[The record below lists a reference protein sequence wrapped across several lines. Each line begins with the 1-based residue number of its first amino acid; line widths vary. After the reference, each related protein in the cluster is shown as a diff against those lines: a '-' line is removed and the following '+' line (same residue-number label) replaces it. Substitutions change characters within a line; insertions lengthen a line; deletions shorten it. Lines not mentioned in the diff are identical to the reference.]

1 MIGRTTFSSPKSD
14 LQSFTI
20 PTMQTLISLNPI
32 NYSNPKFSPANF
44 LFDFP
49 SHSRESRSLFRF
61 TRRKWLQS
69 HETPNICSAS
79 ASCTSGSAS
88 YGGWDELRLVSDSER
103 SGESDQFRNFLVSVG
118 IDDRKHIFVFLLGL
132 VCALAIS
139 RVRVSSIVVIPA
151 SVLVFAI
158 GFSFGFVRGGSFS
171 EVSVNGG
178 KRKVKEENFRVYTE
192 KLRNLVNFF
201 DCFDV
206 KVNNLKNDIQKAIDN
221 NEITVGDL
229 ENYVNVMESISLSAL
244 NARNVVEASIDNVGN
259 SNVVLVE
266 NQKPS
271 RRKKELGEIGFELLQ
286 SVAGLFG
293 ENLVGSKPN
302 KVKDN
307 GKRET
312 LESVV
317 NDQTRA
323 NISTSTAEESD
334 FNLVNNNK
342 GDGSLNASRNS
353 SIKTA
358 LDEDEGK
365 RIQVG
370 SKYGRMGSGEMGGSA
385 KRFMDGREYSYRN
398 NSLRFTN
405 NRSFSLKMG
414 RDNKTEMW
422 ESQDKLFNSEEF
434 RVSMN
439 HMGTEASF
447 VEEQMLKKSSEA
459 YQTSLNKEKSDN
471 ETFRLQFRE
480 DRFNHEDD
488 SHMTNLLSSQ
498 EGEVGSS
505 SSPKVSDDVLFDR
518 YLTEAN
524 DLLQQAKEFLR
535 SRHEEE
541 RAEII
546 LYRSANLLSKAIAL
560 KPMSL
565 LAVGQLGNTYLLH
578 GELKLKIT
586 RALRRTLLSG
596 HGSLP
601 IERQNGVL
609 KQLDDQITS
618 KDEIASVL
626 VNVCEECEE
635 LLVEAG
641 RKYRLA
647 LSIDGNDVRALYNW
661 GLALSFR
668 AQLIADIGPEAAF
681 DADKVF
687 LAAIDKFDA
696 MMSKG
701 NVYAPDALF
710 RWGVALQQRSRL
722 RPSNSK
728 DKVKLLQQA
737 KRLYEDALQMD
748 TNNLQVR
755 EALSTCISEL
765 SFRYY

>member
-1 MIGRTTFSSPKSD
+1 MPAWNSNSD
-14 LQSFTI
+14 LPSRVAVDDRSYNIFLSEVRITI
-20 PTMQTLISLNPI
+20 PTMQTLISVNPI

-49 SHSRESRSLFRF
+49 SLSRESRSLFRF

-79 ASCTSGSAS
+79 AFCTSGSAS

-132 VCALAIS
+132 VSALAIS
-139 RVRVSSIVVIPA
+139 RVRVSSIVVFPA

-171 EVSVNGG
+171 EVSVYGG
-178 KRKVKEENFRVYTE
+178 KRKAKEENFRVYTE

-201 DCFDV
+201 DRFDV
-206 KVNNLKNDIQKAIDN
+206 KVNNLKNDIQKAVDN

-229 ENYVNVMESISLSAL
+229 ENYVNVMETISLSAL

-259 SNVVLVE
+259 SSVVLVE

-312 LESVV
+312 VESVV

-342 GDGSLNASRNS
+342 GNGSLNASRNS
-353 SIKTA
+353 SNKTA

-365 RIQVG
+365 RIQLG

-385 KRFMDGREYSYRN
+385 NRFMDGREYSYRN
-398 NSLRFTN
+398 KSLRFTN
-405 NRSFSLKMG
+405 NHSFSLKMG

-434 RVSMN
+434 RVSMK

-471 ETFRLQFRE
+471 ETYRFQFRE

-505 SSPKVSDDVLFDR
+505 SSPKVSDDVMFDR

-524 DLLQQAKEFLR
+524 GLLQQAKEFLR
-535 SRHEEE
+535 SRHDEG

-578 GELKLKIT
+578 GEQKLKIT

-609 KQLDDQITS
+609 KQLDDRITS

-668 AQLIADIGPEAAF
+668 AQLIADIGPVCILIYYKE
-681 DADKVF
+681 
-687 LAAIDKFDA
+687 LA
-696 MMSKG
+696 
-701 NVYAPDALF
+701 
-710 RWGVALQQRSRL
+710 
-722 RPSNSK
+722 
-728 DKVKLLQQA
+728 
-737 KRLYEDALQMD
+737 
-748 TNNLQVR
+748 
-755 EALSTCISEL
+755 
-765 SFRYY
+765 

>member
-1 MIGRTTFSSPKSD
+1 MPAWNSNSD
-14 LQSFTI
+14 LPSRVAVDDRSYNIFLSEVRITI
-20 PTMQTLISLNPI
+20 PTMQTLISVNPI

-49 SHSRESRSLFRF
+49 SLSRKSRSLFRF

-79 ASCTSGSAS
+79 AFCTSGSAS

-132 VCALAIS
+132 VSALAIS
-139 RVRVSSIVVIPA
+139 RVRVYSIVVFPA

-171 EVSVNGG
+171 EVSVYGG
-178 KRKVKEENFRVYTE
+178 KRKAKEENFRVYTE

-201 DCFDV
+201 DRFDV
-206 KVNNLKNDIQKAIDN
+206 KVNNLKNDIQKAVDN

-259 SNVVLVE
+259 SSVVLVE

-312 LESVV
+312 VESVV

-342 GDGSLNASRNS
+342 GNGSLNASRNS
-353 SIKTA
+353 SNKTA

-365 RIQVG
+365 RIQLG

-385 KRFMDGREYSYRN
+385 NRFMDGREYSYRN

-405 NRSFSLKMG
+405 NHSFSLKMG

-434 RVSMN
+434 RVSMK

-471 ETFRLQFRE
+471 ETYRFQFRE

-505 SSPKVSDDVLFDR
+505 SSPKVSDDVMFDR

-524 DLLQQAKEFLR
+524 GLLQQAKEFLR
-535 SRHEEE
+535 SRHDEG

-609 KQLDDQITS
+609 KQLDDRITS

-668 AQLIADIGPEAAF
+668 AQLIADIGPVCILIYYKE
-681 DADKVF
+681 
-687 LAAIDKFDA
+687 LA
-696 MMSKG
+696 
-701 NVYAPDALF
+701 
-710 RWGVALQQRSRL
+710 
-722 RPSNSK
+722 
-728 DKVKLLQQA
+728 
-737 KRLYEDALQMD
+737 
-748 TNNLQVR
+748 
-755 EALSTCISEL
+755 
-765 SFRYY
+765 

>member
-1 MIGRTTFSSPKSD
+1 
-14 LQSFTI
+14 
-20 PTMQTLISLNPI
+20 MQTLISLNPI

-44 LFDFP
+44 FFDFP
-49 SHSRESRSLFRF
+49 SLSRESRSLFRF

-244 NARNVVEASIDNVGN
+244 NARNVVDASIDNVGN

-293 ENLVGSKPN
+293 ENLLGSKPN

-312 LESVV
+312 VESIV

-342 GDGSLNASRNS
+342 GNGSLNASRNS
-353 SIKTA
+353 SNKTA

-405 NRSFSLKMG
+405 NRSFLLKMG
-414 RDNKTEMW
+414 DNKTEMW

-434 RVSMN
+434 RVSMK

-524 DLLQQAKEFLR
+524 DLLQQAKEILR
-535 SRHEEE
+535 SRHDEE

-609 KQLDDQITS
+609 KQLDDRITS

>member
-1 MIGRTTFSSPKSD
+1 
-14 LQSFTI
+14 
-20 PTMQTLISLNPI
+20 MQTLISVNPI
-32 NYSNPKFSPANF
+32 NYSNPKFSSAKF

-49 SHSRESRSLFRF
+49 TLSRESRSLFRF

-69 HETPNICSAS
+69 HETPNICSAT

-88 YGGWDELRLVSDSER
+88 YGGWDELRLVSDSEL

-139 RVRVSSIVVIPA
+139 RVRVSSIVVFPA
-151 SVLVFAI
+151 SVLVLAI

-178 KRKVKEENFRVYTE
+178 KRKAKEENFRVYTE

-201 DCFDV
+201 DRVDV

-312 LESVV
+312 VESIV
-317 NDQTRA
+317 NDQTQA

-342 GDGSLNASRNS
+342 GNGSLNASRNS
-353 SIKTA
+353 SNKTA
-358 LDEDEGK
+358 LDEDEDR
-365 RIQVG
+365 RIQIG
-370 SKYGRMGSGEMGGSA
+370 SEYRRMGSGEMGGSA

-422 ESQDKLFNSEEF
+422 ESQDNLFNSEEF
-434 RVSMN
+434 RVSMK

-447 VEEQMLKKSSEA
+447 VEEQVLKKSSEA

-471 ETFRLQFRE
+471 ETYRFQFRE
-480 DRFNHEDD
+480 HRLNQEED
-488 SHMTNLLSSQ
+488 SHMTNPLSPR

-505 SSPKVSDDVLFDR
+505 SSPKVSDDVMFDR

-524 DLLQQAKEFLR
+524 DLLQRAKEFLR
-535 SRHEEE
+535 SRHDEE

-596 HGSLP
+596 HGPLP
-601 IERQNGVL
+601 IERQYGVL

-668 AQLIADIGPEAAF
+668 AQLIADIGPVGILIYYKE
-681 DADKVF
+681 
-687 LAAIDKFDA
+687 LA
-696 MMSKG
+696 
-701 NVYAPDALF
+701 
-710 RWGVALQQRSRL
+710 
-722 RPSNSK
+722 
-728 DKVKLLQQA
+728 
-737 KRLYEDALQMD
+737 
-748 TNNLQVR
+748 
-755 EALSTCISEL
+755 
-765 SFRYY
+765 

>member
-1 MIGRTTFSSPKSD
+1 MIGRTTFSCPKSD

-49 SHSRESRSLFRF
+49 SLSRESRSLFRF

-293 ENLVGSKPN
+293 ENLLGSKPN

-312 LESVV
+312 VESVV

-342 GDGSLNASRNS
+342 GNGSLNASRNS
-353 SIKTA
+353 SNKTA

-398 NSLRFTN
+398 NSLQFTN

-414 RDNKTEMW
+414 DNKTEMW

-434 RVSMN
+434 RVSMK

-524 DLLQQAKEFLR
+524 DLLQQAKEILR
-535 SRHEEE
+535 SRHDEE

-546 LYRSANLLSKAIAL
+546 LCRSANLLSKAIAL

-609 KQLDDQITS
+609 KQLDDRITS

-748 TNNLQVR
+748 ANNLQVR

>member
-1 MIGRTTFSSPKSD
+1 
-14 LQSFTI
+14 
-20 PTMQTLISLNPI
+20 MQTLISVNPI
-32 NYSNPKFSPANF
+32 NYSNPKFSSAKF

-49 SHSRESRSLFRF
+49 TLSRESRSLFRF

-69 HETPNICSAS
+69 HETPNICSAT

-88 YGGWDELRLVSDSER
+88 YGGWDELRLVSDSEL

-139 RVRVSSIVVIPA
+139 RVRVSSIVVFPA
-151 SVLVFAI
+151 SVLVLAI

-178 KRKVKEENFRVYTE
+178 KRKAKEENFRVYTE

-201 DCFDV
+201 DRVDV
-206 KVNNLKNDIQKAIDN
+206 KVNNLKNDIQRAIDN

-312 LESVV
+312 VESVV
-317 NDQTRA
+317 NDQTQA

-342 GDGSLNASRNS
+342 GNGSLNASRNS
-353 SIKTA
+353 SNKTA
-358 LDEDEGK
+358 LDEDEDR
-365 RIQVG
+365 RIQIG
-370 SKYGRMGSGEMGGSA
+370 SEYRRMGSGEMGGSA

-422 ESQDKLFNSEEF
+422 ESQDNLFNSEEL
-434 RVSMN
+434 RVSMK

-447 VEEQMLKKSSEA
+447 VEEQVLKKSSEA

-471 ETFRLQFRE
+471 ETYRFQFRE
-480 DRFNHEDD
+480 HRLNQEED
-488 SHMTNLLSSQ
+488 SHMTNPLSPR

-505 SSPKVSDDVLFDR
+505 SSPKVSDDVMFDR

-524 DLLQQAKEFLR
+524 DLLQRAKEFLR
-535 SRHEEE
+535 SRHDEE

-596 HGSLP
+596 HGPLP
-601 IERQNGVL
+601 IERQYGVL

-668 AQLIADIGPEAAF
+668 AQLIADIGPVGILIYYKE
-681 DADKVF
+681 
-687 LAAIDKFDA
+687 LA
-696 MMSKG
+696 
-701 NVYAPDALF
+701 
-710 RWGVALQQRSRL
+710 
-722 RPSNSK
+722 
-728 DKVKLLQQA
+728 
-737 KRLYEDALQMD
+737 
-748 TNNLQVR
+748 
-755 EALSTCISEL
+755 
-765 SFRYY
+765 

>member
-1 MIGRTTFSSPKSD
+1 MPAWNSNSD
-14 LQSFTI
+14 LPSRVAVDDRSYNIFLSEVRITI
-20 PTMQTLISLNPI
+20 PTMQTLISVNPI

-49 SHSRESRSLFRF
+49 SLSRKSRSLFRF

-79 ASCTSGSAS
+79 AFCTSGSAS

-132 VCALAIS
+132 VSALAIS
-139 RVRVSSIVVIPA
+139 RVRVYSIVVFPA

-171 EVSVNGG
+171 EVSVYGG
-178 KRKVKEENFRVYTE
+178 KRKAKEENFRVYTE

-201 DCFDV
+201 DRFDV
-206 KVNNLKNDIQKAIDN
+206 KVNNLKNDIQKAVDN

-259 SNVVLVE
+259 SSVVLVE

-312 LESVV
+312 VESVV

-334 FNLVNNNK
+334 FNVVNNNK
-342 GDGSLNASRNS
+342 GNGSLNASRNS
-353 SIKTA
+353 SNKTA

-385 KRFMDGREYSYRN
+385 NRFMDGREYSYRN

-434 RVSMN
+434 RVSMK

-471 ETFRLQFRE
+471 ETYRFQFRE

-505 SSPKVSDDVLFDR
+505 SSPKVSDDVMFDR

-524 DLLQQAKEFLR
+524 GLLQQAKEFLR
-535 SRHEEE
+535 SRHDEG

-609 KQLDDQITS
+609 KQLDDRITS

-668 AQLIADIGPEAAF
+668 AQLIADIGPVCILIYYKE
-681 DADKVF
+681 
-687 LAAIDKFDA
+687 LA
-696 MMSKG
+696 
-701 NVYAPDALF
+701 
-710 RWGVALQQRSRL
+710 
-722 RPSNSK
+722 
-728 DKVKLLQQA
+728 
-737 KRLYEDALQMD
+737 
-748 TNNLQVR
+748 
-755 EALSTCISEL
+755 
-765 SFRYY
+765 

>member
-1 MIGRTTFSSPKSD
+1 MIGRTTFSCPKSD

-49 SHSRESRSLFRF
+49 SLSRESRSLFRF

-293 ENLVGSKPN
+293 ENLLGSKPN

-312 LESVV
+312 VESVV

-342 GDGSLNASRNS
+342 GNGSLNASRNS
-353 SIKTA
+353 SNKTA

-398 NSLRFTN
+398 NSLQFTN

-414 RDNKTEMW
+414 DNKTEMW

-434 RVSMN
+434 RVSMK

-524 DLLQQAKEFLR
+524 DLLQQAKEILR
-535 SRHEEE
+535 SRHDEE

-546 LYRSANLLSKAIAL
+546 LCRSANLLSKAIAL

-609 KQLDDQITS
+609 KQLDDRITS

-647 LSIDGNDVRALYNW
+647 LSIDGND
-661 GLALSFR
+661 
-668 AQLIADIGPEAAF
+668 EAAF

-748 TNNLQVR
+748 ANNLQVR

>member
-1 MIGRTTFSSPKSD
+1 MPAWNSNSD
-14 LQSFTI
+14 LPSRVAVDDRSYNIFLSEVRITI
-20 PTMQTLISLNPI
+20 PTMQTLISVNPI

-49 SHSRESRSLFRF
+49 SLSRKSRSLFRF

-79 ASCTSGSAS
+79 AFCTSGSAS

-132 VCALAIS
+132 VSALAIS
-139 RVRVSSIVVIPA
+139 RVRVYSIVVFPA

-171 EVSVNGG
+171 EVSVYGG
-178 KRKVKEENFRVYTE
+178 KRKAKEENFRVYTE

-201 DCFDV
+201 DRFDV
-206 KVNNLKNDIQKAIDN
+206 KVNNLKNDIQKAVDN

-259 SNVVLVE
+259 SSVVLVE

-312 LESVV
+312 VESVV

-342 GDGSLNASRNS
+342 GNGSLNASRNS
-353 SIKTA
+353 SNKTA

-365 RIQVG
+365 RIQLG

-385 KRFMDGREYSYRN
+385 NRFMDGREYSYRN

-434 RVSMN
+434 RVSMK

-471 ETFRLQFRE
+471 ETYRFQFRE

-498 EGEVGSS
+498 EVEVGSS
-505 SSPKVSDDVLFDR
+505 SSPKVSDDVMFDR

-524 DLLQQAKEFLR
+524 GLLQQAKEFLR
-535 SRHEEE
+535 SRHDEG

-609 KQLDDQITS
+609 KQLDDRITS

-668 AQLIADIGPEAAF
+668 AQLIADIGPVCILIYYKE
-681 DADKVF
+681 
-687 LAAIDKFDA
+687 LA
-696 MMSKG
+696 
-701 NVYAPDALF
+701 
-710 RWGVALQQRSRL
+710 
-722 RPSNSK
+722 
-728 DKVKLLQQA
+728 
-737 KRLYEDALQMD
+737 
-748 TNNLQVR
+748 
-755 EALSTCISEL
+755 
-765 SFRYY
+765 

>member
-1 MIGRTTFSSPKSD
+1 
-14 LQSFTI
+14 
-20 PTMQTLISLNPI
+20 MQTLISVNPI
-32 NYSNPKFSPANF
+32 NYSNPKFSSAKF

-49 SHSRESRSLFRF
+49 TLSRESRSLFRF

-69 HETPNICSAS
+69 HKTPNICSAS

-88 YGGWDELRLVSDSER
+88 YGGWDELRLVSDSEL

-139 RVRVSSIVVIPA
+139 RVRVSSIVVFPA
-151 SVLVFAI
+151 SVLVLAI

-178 KRKVKEENFRVYTE
+178 KRKAKEENFRVYTE

-201 DCFDV
+201 DRVDV
-206 KVNNLKNDIQKAIDN
+206 KVNNLKNDIQRAIDN

-312 LESVV
+312 VESVV
-317 NDQTRA
+317 NDQTQA

-342 GDGSLNASRNS
+342 GNGSLNASRNS
-353 SIKTA
+353 SNKTA
-358 LDEDEGK
+358 LDEDEDR
-365 RIQVG
+365 RIQIG
-370 SKYGRMGSGEMGGSA
+370 SEYRRMGSGEMGGSA

-422 ESQDKLFNSEEF
+422 ESQDNLFNSEEF
-434 RVSMN
+434 RVSMK

-447 VEEQMLKKSSEA
+447 VEEQVLKKSSEA

-471 ETFRLQFRE
+471 ETYRFQFRE
-480 DRFNHEDD
+480 HRLNQEED
-488 SHMTNLLSSQ
+488 SHMTNPLSSR

-505 SSPKVSDDVLFDR
+505 SSPKVSDDVMFDR

-524 DLLQQAKEFLR
+524 DLLQRAKEFLR
-535 SRHEEE
+535 SRHDEE

-596 HGSLP
+596 HGPLP
-601 IERQNGVL
+601 IERQYGVL

-668 AQLIADIGPEAAF
+668 AQLIADIGPVGILIYYKE
-681 DADKVF
+681 
-687 LAAIDKFDA
+687 LA
-696 MMSKG
+696 
-701 NVYAPDALF
+701 
-710 RWGVALQQRSRL
+710 
-722 RPSNSK
+722 
-728 DKVKLLQQA
+728 
-737 KRLYEDALQMD
+737 
-748 TNNLQVR
+748 
-755 EALSTCISEL
+755 
-765 SFRYY
+765 

>member
-1 MIGRTTFSSPKSD
+1 
-14 LQSFTI
+14 
-20 PTMQTLISLNPI
+20 MQTLISVNPI
-32 NYSNPKFSPANF
+32 NYSNPKFSPAKF
-44 LFDFP
+44 IFDFP
-49 SHSRESRSLFRF
+49 SLSRESRSLFRF
-61 TRRKWLQS
+61 PRRKWLQS
-69 HETPNICSAS
+69 HETPNIGSAS

-88 YGGWDELRLVSDSER
+88 YGGWDELRLVSESES

-139 RVRVSSIVVIPA
+139 RVRVSSIVVFPA

-158 GFSFGFVRGGSFS
+158 GFSFGFVRGGSVS

-178 KRKVKEENFRVYTE
+178 KRKAKEENFRVFTE

-201 DCFDV
+201 DRFDV
-206 KVNNLKNDIQKAIDN
+206 KVNNLKNDIQRAIDN

-229 ENYVNVMESISLSAL
+229 ENYVNVMDSISLSAL

-312 LESVV
+312 VESVV
-317 NDQTRA
+317 NDQTQA

-342 GDGSLNASRNS
+342 GNGSLNESRNS
-353 SIKTA
+353 SHKTA
-358 LDEDEGK
+358 LYEDEGR
-365 RIQVG
+365 RIQIG
-370 SKYGRMGSGEMGGSA
+370 SEYRSMGSGEMGGSA
-385 KRFMDGREYSYRN
+385 KRFMDGREYSYQN
-398 NSLRFTN
+398 SSLRFTN

-434 RVSMN
+434 RVSMK

-471 ETFRLQFRE
+471 ETYRFQFRE
-480 DRFNHEDD
+480 DKLNHEDD

-505 SSPKVSDDVLFDR
+505 SSPKVSDDVMFDR

-524 DLLQQAKEFLR
+524 GLLQQAKEFLR
-535 SRHEEE
+535 SRHDEE

-596 HGSLP
+596 HGPLP
-601 IERQNGVL
+601 IERRNGVL
-609 KQLDDQITS
+609 KQIDDRITS
-618 KDEIASVL
+618 KDEIASAL

-755 EALSTCISEL
+755 EALSTCLSEL
-765 SFRYY
+765 SLRHY

>member
-1 MIGRTTFSSPKSD
+1 MPAWNSNSD
-14 LQSFTI
+14 LPSRVAVDDRSYNIFLSEVRITI
-20 PTMQTLISLNPI
+20 PTMQTLISVNPI

-49 SHSRESRSLFRF
+49 SLSRESRSLFRF

-79 ASCTSGSAS
+79 AFCTSGSAS

-132 VCALAIS
+132 VSALAIS
-139 RVRVSSIVVIPA
+139 RVRVSSIVVFPA

-171 EVSVNGG
+171 EVSVYGG
-178 KRKVKEENFRVYTE
+178 KRKAKEENFRVYTE

-201 DCFDV
+201 DRFDV
-206 KVNNLKNDIQKAIDN
+206 KVNNLKNDIQKAVDN

-259 SNVVLVE
+259 SSVVLVE

-312 LESVV
+312 VESVV

-334 FNLVNNNK
+334 FNVVNNNK
-342 GDGSLNASRNS
+342 GNGSLNASRNS
-353 SIKTA
+353 SNKTA

-365 RIQVG
+365 RIQLG

-385 KRFMDGREYSYRN
+385 NRFMDGREYSYRN

-434 RVSMN
+434 RVSMK

-471 ETFRLQFRE
+471 ETYRFQFRE

-505 SSPKVSDDVLFDR
+505 SSPKVSDDVMFDR

-524 DLLQQAKEFLR
+524 GLLQQAKEFLR
-535 SRHEEE
+535 SRHDEG

-609 KQLDDQITS
+609 KQLDDRITS

-668 AQLIADIGPEAAF
+668 AQLIADIGPVCILIYYKE
-681 DADKVF
+681 
-687 LAAIDKFDA
+687 LA
-696 MMSKG
+696 
-701 NVYAPDALF
+701 
-710 RWGVALQQRSRL
+710 
-722 RPSNSK
+722 
-728 DKVKLLQQA
+728 
-737 KRLYEDALQMD
+737 
-748 TNNLQVR
+748 
-755 EALSTCISEL
+755 
-765 SFRYY
+765 

>member
-1 MIGRTTFSSPKSD
+1 
-14 LQSFTI
+14 
-20 PTMQTLISLNPI
+20 MQTLISVNPI
-32 NYSNPKFSPANF
+32 NYSNPKFSPAKF

-49 SHSRESRSLFRF
+49 SLSRKSRSLFRF

-69 HETPNICSAS
+69 HETPNICSAT

-88 YGGWDELRLVSDSER
+88 YGGWDELRLVSDSEL

-139 RVRVSSIVVIPA
+139 RVRVSSIVLFPA
-151 SVLVFAI
+151 SVLVLAI

-178 KRKVKEENFRVYTE
+178 KRKAKEENFRVYTE

-201 DCFDV
+201 DRVDV

-312 LESVV
+312 VESVV
-317 NDQTRA
+317 NDQTQA

-342 GDGSLNASRNS
+342 GNGSLNASRNS
-353 SIKTA
+353 SNKTA
-358 LDEDEGK
+358 LDEDEDR
-365 RIQVG
+365 RIQIG
-370 SKYGRMGSGEMGGSA
+370 SEYRRMGSGEMGGSA

-422 ESQDKLFNSEEF
+422 ESQDNLFNSEEF
-434 RVSMN
+434 RVSMK

-447 VEEQMLKKSSEA
+447 VEEQVLKKSSEA

-471 ETFRLQFRE
+471 ETYRFQFRE
-480 DRFNHEDD
+480 HRLNQEED
-488 SHMTNLLSSQ
+488 SHMTNPLSSR

-505 SSPKVSDDVLFDR
+505 SSPKVSDDVMFDR

-524 DLLQQAKEFLR
+524 DLLQRAKEFLR
-535 SRHEEE
+535 SRHDEE

-596 HGSLP
+596 HGPLP
-601 IERQNGVL
+601 IERQYGVL

-668 AQLIADIGPEAAF
+668 AQLIADIGPVGILIYYKE
-681 DADKVF
+681 
-687 LAAIDKFDA
+687 LA
-696 MMSKG
+696 
-701 NVYAPDALF
+701 
-710 RWGVALQQRSRL
+710 
-722 RPSNSK
+722 
-728 DKVKLLQQA
+728 
-737 KRLYEDALQMD
+737 
-748 TNNLQVR
+748 
-755 EALSTCISEL
+755 
-765 SFRYY
+765 

>member
-1 MIGRTTFSSPKSD
+1 
-14 LQSFTI
+14 
-20 PTMQTLISLNPI
+20 MQTLISLNPI

-44 LFDFP
+44 FFDFP
-49 SHSRESRSLFRF
+49 SLSRESRSLFRF

-244 NARNVVEASIDNVGN
+244 NARNVVDASIDNVGN

-293 ENLVGSKPN
+293 ENLLGSKPN

-312 LESVV
+312 VESIV

-342 GDGSLNASRNS
+342 GNGSLNASRNS
-353 SIKTA
+353 SNKTA

-405 NRSFSLKMG
+405 NRSFLLKMG
-414 RDNKTEMW
+414 DNKTEMW

-434 RVSMN
+434 RVSMK

-524 DLLQQAKEFLR
+524 DLLQQAKEILR
-535 SRHEEE
+535 SRHDEE

-609 KQLDDQITS
+609 KQLDDRITS

-765 SFRYY
+765 SFRWKVMS